1 MIQSLSIASL
11 LALLL
16 SACSAENPPQALG
29 TLERDRIT
37 FSATSNEIIRELP
50 ISEGEHVKVGDVLVK
65 LDSQIQT
72 TLLTQALAQQAK
84 AQASLNKLTNGERPE
99 DIAVAQARVAKAR
112 AQHKE
117 AELTLNRK
125 AELVA
130 KRLISQSEVDAARS
144 ARDSAQ
150 AELASAHEEFTKLT
164 AGARIEDIE
173 QAKAELAVAQANV
186 TLQQQKLDEL
196 TILATRDGI
205 LDSLPYHLGERVA
218 NNAVVAIVQADRLPY
233 ARVYVPATH
242 RAAFVVGQTVT
253 VHVDGIKDQY
263 QGKIRWVA
271 NEPSFTPYYALTE
284 KERSRLM
291 YLAEVDLPE
300 SAMDLPSGLPAQ
312 VDLP

>member
-50 ISEGEHVKVGDVLVK
+50 IAEGEHVKVGDVLVK

-130 KRLISQSEVDAARS
+130 KQLISQSEVDAARS

-205 LDSLPYHLGERVA
+205 LDSLLTILV
-218 NNAVVAIVQADRLPY
+218 NA
-233 ARVYVPATH
+233 
-242 RAAFVVGQTVT
+242 
-253 VHVDGIKDQY
+253 
-263 QGKIRWVA
+263 
-271 NEPSFTPYYALTE
+271 
-284 KERSRLM
+284 
-291 YLAEVDLPE
+291 
-300 SAMDLPSGLPAQ
+300 
-312 VDLP
+312 

>member
-84 AQASLNKLTNGERPE
+84 AQASLTKLTNGERPE
-99 DIAVAQARVAKAR
+99 DIAVAKAR

-205 LDSLPYHLGERVA
+205 LDSLPYHLGERVSK
-218 NNAVVAIVQADRLPY
+218 NAVVAIVQADRLPY